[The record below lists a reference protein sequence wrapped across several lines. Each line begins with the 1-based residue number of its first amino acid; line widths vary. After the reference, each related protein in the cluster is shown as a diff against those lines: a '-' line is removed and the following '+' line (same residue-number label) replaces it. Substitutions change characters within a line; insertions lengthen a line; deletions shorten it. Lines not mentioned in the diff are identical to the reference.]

1 MEYELVYGLP
11 KAEVLAQMAEEL
23 TEAAQAALKLRRAM
37 DGGNPTPISVDTGMN
52 NLIEELADCQLCE
65 DIFFHGMATQCVN
78 HAYREIDRIKSE
90 KMERW
95 ETRLESAKM
104 RLYAVAVGTKD
115 TIKDIIT
122 VSAINPAPILCGGLI
137 KWGSSMRPLRSIIT
151 AHTAAHC
158 SIILLPLRVLC
169 WTIRT
174 RWA

>member
-37 DGGNPTPISVDTGMN
+37 DGANPTPISVDTGMK

-65 DIFFHGMATQCVN
+65 DIFFHGMAEQCVS

-104 RLYAVAVGTKD
+104 RLYEVAVGTKD

-122 VSAINPAPILCGGLI
+122 VSAINPAPAKKLAKELYHKMHPTTPIEQLEADIVERGHN
-137 KWGSSMRPLRSIIT
+137 W
-151 AHTAAHC
+151 
-158 SIILLPLRVLC
+158 
-169 WTIRT
+169 
-174 RWA
+174 